1 MTNKMTNKEKAEII
15 LECLEEYVQ
24 VDWNFKEIYE
34 KAIDKALIKI
44 AKKEKAAN

>member
-1 MTNKMTNKEKAEII
+1 MTNKEKAEII
-15 LECLEEYVQ
+15 LESLEEFIQ
-24 VDWNFKEIYE
+24 IDWAFKDIYF

>member
-1 MTNKMTNKEKAEII
+1 MTNKEKAEII

-34 KAIDKALIKI
+34 KAIDKGLIEI

>member
-1 MTNKMTNKEKAEII
+1 MTLTNDQKAQII

-24 VDWNFKEIYE
+24 IDWNFRGIYV

>member
-1 MTNKMTNKEKAEII
+1 MTNKEKAEII

>member
-1 MTNKMTNKEKAEII
+1 MTNKEKAEII

-34 KAIDKALIKI
+34 KAIDKGLIEI
-44 AKKEKAAN
+44 TKKEKAAR